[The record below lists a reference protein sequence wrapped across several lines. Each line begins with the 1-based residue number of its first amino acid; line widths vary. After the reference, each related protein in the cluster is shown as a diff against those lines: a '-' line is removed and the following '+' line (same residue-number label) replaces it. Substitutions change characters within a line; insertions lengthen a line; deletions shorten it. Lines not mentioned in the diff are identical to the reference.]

1 MLADFLYQFTDSF
14 FGFNVFRYIT
24 VRGAMA
30 AVTAVIFTIW
40 LGPKI
45 IYSLQK
51 HQIGEEIR
59 SDGPKTHLQKK
70 GTPTMGGLIIL
81 MSLTAGTVLWA
92 NLYNMYLILALIA
105 TLAMGTVGF
114 IDDYLKTV
122 LKMKKGL
129 IGRYKLAGQISL
141 GLFFGLVIV
150 YHPFFEG
157 IHSNTSIPFF
167 KNFEFDFGLLYVP
180 IIIFVLTAA
189 SNSVNL
195 TDGLDGL
202 ASGLSSV
209 TFIVLAGIAYVTSNI
224 NFSNYLNIIYLPG
237 SQELVIFCMAVFG
250 ATTAFLWYNAYPA
263 QVFMGDTGS
272 LALGSAM
279 GAVAILLKKE
289 LLLLFIAGVFIVET
303 LSVIIQTSYF
313 KYTRKKYGEGRR
325 IFLMAPI
332 HHHFELKGWHEAKV
346 VTRFWIIG
354 ILIALL
360 SVATFKTQ

>member
-1 MLADFLYQFTDSF
+1 MLADFLYNFTDWF

-24 VRGAMA
+24 VRAA
-30 AVTAVIFTIW
+30 FSAVTALFFAIW

-45 IYSLQK
+45 IRALQRK
-51 HQIGEEIR
+51 QIGEEIR
-59 SDGPKTHLQKK
+59 IEGPDSHQIKK

-81 MSLTAGTVLWA
+81 MSIAAGTLLWA
-92 NLYNMYLILALIA
+92 DLSNIYLLMAFFA
-105 TLAMGTVGF
+105 TLFMGIVGF
-114 IDDYLKTV
+114 IDDYLKAV
-122 LKMKKGL
+122 KKMKKGL

-141 GLFFGLVIV
+141 GLIFGLILIF
-150 YHPFFEG
+150 HPFFEG
-157 IHSNTSIPFF
+157 LHFNTSIPFF
-167 KNFEFDFGLLYVP
+167 KNMEIDFGYFYVP

-189 SNSVNL
+189 SNAVNL

-289 LLLLFIAGVFIVET
+289 LLLLFIAGVFIAET
-303 LSVIIQTSYF
+303 VSVILQTGYF
-313 KYTRKKYGEGRR
+313 KYTKKKYGTGRR

-332 HHHFELKGWHEAKV
+332 HHHFELKGWHETKV
-346 VTRFWIIG
+346 VIRFWIIA
-354 ILIALL
+354 ILLALL